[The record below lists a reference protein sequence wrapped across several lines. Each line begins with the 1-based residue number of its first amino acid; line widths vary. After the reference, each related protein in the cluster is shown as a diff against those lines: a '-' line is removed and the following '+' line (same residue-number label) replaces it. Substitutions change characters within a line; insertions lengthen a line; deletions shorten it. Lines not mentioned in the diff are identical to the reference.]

1 MRKRLLVILVILVT
15 GYLGVSSYISSHTKK
30 YLDEII
36 DAYNRMEYGV
46 TEFTLKEYD
55 EDRAVVRVENL
66 ESKEWFDLNTTIEHG
81 PTLSSRATIAL
92 LNIEAKKRLTEILS
106 EEDAESLKKFL
117 KRPVEIKYNGVLD
130 FMHIMHEDIV
140 FSKFNIQ
147 DNHTKLYVSPISLKS
162 DYVLKNLAG
171 KTTISANRIS
181 IKDTKTGGS
190 LDVKKMLIKILI
202 EGSKPKTPIYGE
214 YSIESDDIRFYET
227 PTDGVHIHM
236 ASKLD
241 VKVKKVTDKY
251 SDIEFKISAQA
262 KDETTEENWLGI
274 KSLNLEVSM
283 KNLGVEGMQ
292 EIYKVQEEQNK
303 IQARLQKALIDKD
316 DVAMQKSIIEMQRLE
331 SAWVTVYNKLLIKN
345 NTRFTIKKI
354 VEAEKKNHIFID
366 LLFTG
371 DKLSGDN
378 IGAMVA
384 LGANVDKLFKGDVDI
399 AIQKSIVEKLHRE
412 SIFLLD
418 NMVKKRLAEFKDGL
432 YIFKAKIENGK
443 IIVNGTEYS
452 PQEFAMTILI

>member
-1 MRKRLLVILVILVT
+1 M
-15 GYLGVSSYISSHTKK
+15 
-30 YLDEII
+30 
-36 DAYNRMEYGV
+36 
-46 TEFTLKEYD
+46 
-55 EDRAVVRVENL
+55 
-66 ESKEWFDLNTTIEHG
+66 
-81 PTLSSRATIAL
+81 
-92 LNIEAKKRLTEILS
+92 
-106 EEDAESLKKFL
+106 
-117 KRPVEIKYNGVLD
+117 
-130 FMHIMHEDIV
+130 
-140 FSKFNIQ
+140 
-147 DNHTKLYVSPISLKS
+147 SPISLKS

-316 DVAMQKSIIEMQRLE
+316 DVALIWGAAACVAFLSP
-331 SAWVTVYNKLLIKN
+331 LLHPSPLARPLLLAVVSVPPSLPFLFSFFVATFARQLTHSVF
-345 NTRFTIKKI
+345 TRWPRVCSF
-354 VEAEKKNHIFID
+354 V
-366 LLFTG
+366 
-371 DKLSGDN
+371 LSGVSRALCVHPHL
-378 IGAMVA
+378 IAGAPCVCSA
-384 LGANVDKLFKGDVDI
+384 PRAARGDPLASRVQTCEGAV
-399 AIQKSIVEKLHRE
+399 
-412 SIFLLD
+412 
-418 NMVKKRLAEFKDGL
+418 
-432 YIFKAKIENGK
+432 
-443 IIVNGTEYS
+443 
-452 PQEFAMTILI
+452 